1 MKDQLDA
8 FSSSDN
14 IFDKLNESFEITR
27 NEKDRLDN
35 NVMKEFL
42 KANNLNISFPK
53 IVNLYMSKGVN
64 NKVCKIGGTSR
75 RAFIGL
81 KEIFKSVLDNEED
94 ENAF

>member
-64 NKVCKIGGTSR
+64 NKVCKIDGASR

-81 KEIFKSVLDNEED
+81 KEIFKSVLDNEDD